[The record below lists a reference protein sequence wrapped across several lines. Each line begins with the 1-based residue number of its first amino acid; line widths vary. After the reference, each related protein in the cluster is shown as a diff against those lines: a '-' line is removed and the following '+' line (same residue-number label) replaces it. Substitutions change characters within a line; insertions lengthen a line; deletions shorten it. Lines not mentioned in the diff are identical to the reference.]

1 MYALSFTKVSFMNVG
16 ALAFG
21 AKVFRIE
28 RILKLIFSFDEYEVF
43 FLFFFLITFGR
54 KLILFDIKIA
64 TPAYFLVPFAWK
76 IIFQPFNWR

>member
-28 RILKLIFSFDEYEVF
+28 RILKLI
-43 FLFFFLITFGR
+43 
-54 KLILFDIKIA
+54 LFDIKIA

>member
-28 RILKLIFSFDEYEVF
+28 RILKLIFSFDEYEVS
-43 FLFFFLITFGR
+43 FLIFFDNFWLKVDFYMLLEWLLQLVSWDHLLG
-54 KLILFDIKIA
+54 KLFSSPL
-64 TPAYFLVPFAWK
+64 L
-76 IIFQPFNWR
+76 